1 MNKGM
6 RLIAQYCR
14 TFSMVST
21 LCYLPKYSITIEALL
36 LLKDKEESIA
46 HSFHS

>member
-1 MNKGM
+1 M
-6 RLIAQYCR
+6 RLIAQYCT

-21 LCYLPKYSITIEALL
+21 LCCLPKHYMTIGALL
-36 LLKDKEESIA
+36 LLKDKEEAIA